1 MKRTLQ
7 KGFTLIE
14 LVVVLV
20 IVGILAAVAVP
31 QFTDLTTDART
42 AVVNSTCGAIQS
54 SAVLL
59 YASTKQAGSI
69 GQIIANTS
77 VAGGVAIAG
86 TSCSSIT
93 VTPPGG
99 VATACGMTIP
109 AGLCT

>member
-42 AVVNSTCGAIQS
+42 AVVNSTCGAVQS

-59 YASTKQAGSI
+59 YASTKGPSGFQSI
-69 GQIIANTS
+69 INNTS
-77 VAGGVAIAG
+77 VAGGVSISG
-86 TSCSSIT
+86 TSCSAIS

-99 VATACGMTIP
+99 TSTACGMTIP
-109 AGLCT
+109 TGLCI